1 MEIKLKDNLEGVRA
15 LCESHYVKNFYA
27 FGSSVNKSFNETSDY
42 DFLVSFHEDLPLLS
56 FAKNFFSLQNKLE
69 ALLNR
74 KVDLVSEESLKNPI
88 LIENILAS
96 RISIYDFQAA

>member
-1 MEIKLKDNLEGVRA
+1 LKDNLEGVRA

-42 DFLVSFHEDLPLLS
+42 DLLVSFYGDLPLLS
-56 FAKNFFSLQNKLE
+56 FAKNFLVQNKLE

-74 KVDLVSEESLKNPI
+74 KVDLLSEEGLKNPI
-88 LIENILAS
+88 LIKSISAS
-96 RISIYDFQAA
+96 RVSIYDFEAA